1 MSIRSLLLFPLLV
14 LSTPALA
21 QDARQLVKLPAPAEA
36 TLREEMRDNLVTLNE
51 LLGLV
56 VSGKVKE
63 AGEVAEK
70 KLGTST
76 MGRHRSKPLDARP
89 GPHMP
94 AEMHEIGMQGH
105 RAATAFAAI
114 AATGDREKTL
124 AALPTLN
131 SACVSCHLAYRVR

>member
-1 MSIRSLLLFPLLV
+1 MKSLLLALV
-14 LSTPALA
+14 VVLAAPVMA
-21 QDARQLVKLPAPAEA
+21 QDARQLVKLPEPAEA
-36 TLREEMRDNLVTLNE
+36 TLREEMRDNMVTLNE
-51 LLGLV
+51 ILGLV
-56 VSGKVKE
+56 IAGKVKE
-63 AGEVAEK
+63 AGVVAEK

-94 AEMHEIGMQGH
+94 APMHELGMQGH
-105 RAATAFAAI
+105 KTATAFAAI

-131 SACVSCHLAYRVR
+131 NACVSCHLAYRIR

>member
-1 MSIRSLLLFPLLV
+1 MKAPLAALVVV
-14 LSTPALA
+14 LSGLAAHA
-21 QDARQLVKLPAPAEA
+21 QDARQLAPLPAPAEE
-36 TLREEMRDNLVTLNE
+36 TLRAEMRDNLVALNE
-51 LLGLV
+51 ILGLV
-56 VSGKVKE
+56 VAGKVKE
-63 AGEVAEK
+63 AGAVAEK

-76 MGRHRSKPLDARP
+76 MGRHRGKPLDARP

-94 AEMHEIGMQGH
+94 AAMHELAMNGH

-124 AALPTLN
+124 AALPSLN